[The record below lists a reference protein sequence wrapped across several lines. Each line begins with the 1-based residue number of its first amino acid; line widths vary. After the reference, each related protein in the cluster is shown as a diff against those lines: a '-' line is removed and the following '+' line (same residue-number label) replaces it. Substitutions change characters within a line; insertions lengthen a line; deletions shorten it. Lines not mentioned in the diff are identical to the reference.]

1 MRPGFAQRALAL
13 AAVALLAG
21 VASFAIVTRTRA
33 HGRSLP
39 RAVGSYVALAGSS
52 GPAAVGHRTACGGV
66 IEPNTEGVAHP
77 TLPCG
82 MRIYL
87 TVRGRHVLTEVI
99 DHGPIPQGREFD
111 LTDAL
116 AQVLGLS
123 GVEQIRWSYASSG

>member
-1 MRPGFAQRALAL
+1 MRGRVLLLLL
-13 AAVALLAG
+13 AATALSAM
-21 VASFAIVTRTRA
+21 
-33 HGRSLP
+33 P
-39 RAVGSYVALAGSS
+39 ALSAAADPTGPWHVS
-52 GPAAVGHRTACGGV
+52 GATYYGPGLYGHRTACGGV